1 MFYQSVTTLL
11 AVALMIVDGAED
23 ITQPAPEIIGIR
35 LQIQDER
42 RCQSAYKIFGVKR
55 KKT

>member
-11 AVALMIVDGAED
+11 AVALMIVDGTED